1 MNRKKIKI
9 SLEDG
14 DGGKYDLALEG
25 NISKSKIIQFIEVL
39 DQLDVKSK
47 DRLNEVKSSN
57 EKENLTSIGSKI
69 WYLIEQ
75 KFPHSTFTTSDILEI
90 FEDEYQ
96 EPISLSQ
103 KFPHST
109 FTTSDI
115 LEIFEDEYQEPIS
128 LSVISTY
135 LFRYSSRN
143 KLSRNKKGREWVYK
157 VIRKPSILEKQSQT
171 FSPLHPLTNETL
183 PTDMN

>member
-96 EPISLSQ
+96 EPISLS
-103 KFPHST
+103 
-109 FTTSDI
+109 
-115 LEIFEDEYQEPIS
+115 
-128 LSVISTY
+128 VISTY